1 MAEIKSTLEIALE
14 RAAAMG
20 GGDRETLDREE
31 AARRGK
37 VAGRR
42 VLNGNLKPA
51 ELVGELADLA
61 PGARQAARAAAAQV
75 LLDGVPDQ
83 KTLALP
89 ALKALCEGTPAED
102 KVGELVEAVT
112 AMDQA
117 ITSLAAALAAE
128 QAERLKQAGI
138 TGSAVKP
145 NPLAHPDY
153 EARSKQ
159 AVAEPAARLAQAKQA
174 LRQALEA

>member
-1 MAEIKSTLEIALE
+1 MAEIKSTLEIAME

-20 GGDRETLDREE
+20 GGDRQELDREE
-31 AARRGK
+31 AVRRGQ

-42 VLNGNLKPA
+42 VLNGDLKPA
-51 ELVGELADLA
+51 ELLGELADLDPA
-61 PGARQAARAAAAQV
+61 ARRAARAAAVRV
-75 LLDGVPDQ
+75 LLDGVPEQ
-83 KTLALP
+83 KNLALP
-89 ALKALCEGTPAED
+89 ALKALCEGTPAEEEL
-102 KVGELVEAVT
+102 GGLVEAVA

-128 QAERLKQAGI
+128 QAERLEQAGI
-138 TGSAVKP
+138 SGSAVKP

-153 EARSKQ
+153 QARSQQ

-174 LRQALEA
+174 LARALEG